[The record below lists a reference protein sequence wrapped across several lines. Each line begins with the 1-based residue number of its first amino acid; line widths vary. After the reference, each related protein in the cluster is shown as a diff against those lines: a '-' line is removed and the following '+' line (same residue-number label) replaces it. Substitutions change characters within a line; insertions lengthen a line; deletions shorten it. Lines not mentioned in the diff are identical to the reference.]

1 MFRKWRLRSKIS
13 FSVAAYILVIG
24 VIGNGCLYQFLLAA
38 VSRKAERL
46 DRISLEVVRQRLDRN
61 FADVL
66 SLAALCAN
74 DPVVLQTVSQPERTG
89 REFLLDSL
97 NIQERFNM
105 FLRANPMN
113 LYIDKLVLFD
123 NQGLFI
129 QAASRVGG
137 MFTDLDEMRNLPL
150 YKRFIA
156 EDRPWTDGFGHP
168 ITPWYLRDCYALFFR
183 LAGDYHNLPES
194 YLYVEMGMDM
204 VTNVFRDYAV
214 PSGVFL
220 YVPET
225 AQVVLQ
231 NRPRLVQPE
240 PGEPGYVPRNADFPY
255 RFRQGGRSYRLD
267 LLQMENSRFVLY
279 NQVDVSSLAE
289 DDRRLLY
296 TTLAAV
302 LISLLAAAG
311 LGVMLSAFLTRPIE
325 TLISRIRKIS
335 EENDFSPD
343 PAIEKQQDEI
353 GLIGRA
359 VNEMSGS
366 ISNFLG
372 KMEESYRKQKK
383 VEIALLQTQINPH
396 FLYNTLGAV
405 HWMAKIQNNPA
416 IADITSRLINLLR
429 HIASRA
435 SADGENAKI
444 TLAEELCI
452 LEDYTEIMSV
462 RFMGIFEIVNRIGE
476 PFLAYRIPK
485 LTLQPLVENAI
496 LHSIEPSGRFGVI
509 TLSAQEDETYL
520 SVMVEDTGIGM
531 SREQIET
538 INARGSSGKQDGPSL
553 NNIGIA
559 NVDERLK
566 LLYGESCG
574 LFYESRQGEYTRVTV
589 RILKEQ

>member
-1 MFRKWRLRSKIS
+1 MFRKWRLRSKIT

-24 VIGNGCLYQFLLAA
+24 VFGNWCLYLFLLEA

-74 DPVVLQTVSQPERTG
+74 DPVVLQTVSQQERQG
-89 REFLLDSL
+89 REFILDSL
-97 NIQERFNM
+97 NVQERLDM
-105 FLRANPMN
+105 FLRANPMGI
-113 LYIDKLVLFD
+113 YIDKLVLFD

-129 QAASRVGG
+129 QAASRMGG
-137 MFTDLDEMRNLPL
+137 MFADLDEMQNLPL
-150 YKRFIA
+150 YKRLVA
-156 EDRPWTDGFGHP
+156 ENLSWVDGFGYP
-168 ITPWYLRDCYALFFR
+168 ITPWSLWDCYALFFR
-183 LAGDYHNLPES
+183 LAGDYHNLPET
-194 YLYVEMGMDM
+194 YLYVEMGLDM
-204 VTNVFRDYAV
+204 ITNTFRDYAL
-214 PSGVFL
+214 PAGVFL
-220 YVPET
+220 YIPET

-231 NRPRLVQPE
+231 NRPRLVQPK
-240 PGEPGYVPRNADFPY
+240 PGEPGSVPVDVDFPY
-255 RFRQGGRSYRLD
+255 RFRQGARSYRLD
-267 LLQMENSRFVLY
+267 LLQMENSRFTLY
-279 NQVDVSSLAE
+279 NQVDVSRLAE

-311 LGVMLSAFLTRPIE
+311 LGTMLSAFLTRPIE

-366 ISNFLG
+366 ISNFLV
-372 KMEESYRKQKK
+372 KMEEYYRKQKNA
-383 VEIALLQTQINPH
+383 EIALLQTQINPH
-396 FLYNTLGAV
+396 FLYNTLGSV
-405 HWMAKIQNNPA
+405 HWMAKIQKNPA

-429 HIASRA
+429 HIAARS
-435 SADGENAKI
+435 SADGESAKI

-462 RFMGIFEIVNRIGE
+462 RFMGIFEIVNRIGKS
-476 PFLAYRIPK
+476 FMDYRIPK

-496 LHSIEPSGRFGVI
+496 FHSIEPSGRFGVI
-509 TLSAQEDETYL
+509 TLSALEDGNYF
-520 SVMVEDTGIGM
+520 SVIVEDTGIGM

-538 INARGSSGKQDGPSL
+538 INARSGSGKRDGPWL

-574 LFYESRQGEYTRVTV
+574 LLYESRQGEYTRVTV
-589 RILKEQ
+589 RILKE